1 MVIKEH
7 HRYSHEKGIAVFSS
21 PATCWSSLRRTAVQV
36 LAVAAVA
43 TGIAV
48 VPAVAA
54 SASVSAYVWNT
65 DGVNLNVRASPSTTA
80 TVVASLAPDQTV
92 TIDCQTTGPTI
103 NGTSVW
109 DHLPAYGGYAT
120 DAYLYTG
127 YDGWDPD
134 LPRCGSGI
142 GAAVVATAQSQVG
155 NGPTKYT
162 DAGGVSSDTPWCSL
176 FVSWVWR
183 QNGIPAPEYVYSGD
197 LFNWSLNR
205 GQAHYGT
212 SGMKPGDAVFFGD
225 GPQQPSGDYVPSVHV
240 GIVKSVNSNGTINT
254 IEGNY
259 WLNGVSQVAAPG
271 AFDPTVP
278 RSDVGLVYGYA
289 HPA

>member
-1 MVIKEH
+1 VLPSSFVPLWRRV
-7 HRYSHEKGIAVFSS
+7 HRTVVRAV
-21 PATCWSSLRRTAVQV
+21 V
-36 LAVAAVA
+36 VAAVA
-43 TGIAV
+43 AGIVV

-54 SASVSAYVWNT
+54 SASVSAYVWGT
-65 DGVNLNVRASPSTTA
+65 DGDNLYVRASVSTTA
-80 TVVASLAPDQTV
+80 TIVATLAPDQSVTV
-92 TIDCQTTGPTI
+92 DCQTTGPTV
-103 NGTSVW
+103 NGTGIW

-134 LPRCGSGI
+134 LPRCGGSTNPPSGT
-142 GAAVVATAQSQVG
+142 GAAVVATAQAQVG
-155 NGPTKYT
+155 NGPTTYT
-162 DAGGVSSDTPWCSL
+162 NAGGVSSDTSWCSL

-183 QNGIPAPEYVYSGD
+183 QNGVQAPEYVYSGD
-197 LFNWSLNR
+197 LFYWSLNR

-225 GPQQPSGDYVPSVHV
+225 GPQQPSGSYVPSVHV
-240 GIVKSVNSNGTINT
+240 GIVKSVNGNGTINT

-259 WLNGVSQVAAPG
+259 WLNGVSRVVAPG
-271 AFDPTVP
+271 AFDPTVS

>member
-1 MVIKEH
+1 MV
-7 HRYSHEKGIAVFSS
+7 
-21 PATCWSSLRRTAVQV
+21 
-36 LAVAAVA
+36 VAAVA
-43 TGIAV
+43 AGTVV

-65 DGVNLNVRASPSTTA
+65 GGEVLYVHSAVSTTA
-80 TVVASLAPDQTV
+80 PVVASLAPDQSVTV
-92 TIDCQTTGPTI
+92 DCQTTGPTVD
-103 NGTSVW
+103 GPDGATSIW

-134 LPRCGSGI
+134 LPRCGGTTPPSGT
-142 GAAVVATAQSQVG
+142 GAAVVATAQAQVG
-155 NGPTKYT
+155 NGPTTYT
-162 DAGGVSSDTPWCSL
+162 DAAGVSSDTEWCSL

-183 QNGIPAPEYVYSGD
+183 QNGIPAPEDTYSGD
-197 LFNWSLNR
+197 LFDWSLNR

-212 SGMKPGDAVFFGD
+212 AGMKPGDAVFFGT
-225 GPQQPSGDYVPSVHV
+225 GPQEPSGSDVPSVHV
-240 GIVKSVNSNGTINT
+240 GIVKSVNSDGTINT

-259 WLNGVSQVAAPG
+259 WLNGVSRVVAPA

-278 RSDVGLVYGYA
+278 RADVGLVYGYA

>member
-1 MVIKEH
+1 V
-7 HRYSHEKGIAVFSS
+7 KGIAVLVFLL
-21 PATCWSSLRRTAVQV
+21 ALWRRIRRNAVRAGV
-36 LAVAAVA
+36 VAAVA
-43 TGIAV
+43 AGVVV

-54 SASVSAYVWNT
+54 SASVSAYVWGT
-65 DGVNLNVRASPSTTA
+65 DGDNLYVRTSPSTTA
-80 TVVASLAPDQTV
+80 TIVASLAPDQSV
-92 TIDCQTTGPTI
+92 TIDCQTTGPTV

-127 YDGWDPD
+127 YDGWDPN
-134 LPRCGSGI
+134 LPRCGSGSV
-142 GAAVVATAQSQVG
+142 GAAVVATAQSQIG

-183 QNGIPAPEYVYSGD
+183 QNGIAAPEYVYSGD
-197 LFNWSLNR
+197 LFNWSYNR

-212 SGMKPGDAVFFGD
+212 SGIKPGDAVFFGD
-225 GPQQPSGDYVPSVHV
+225 GPQEPSGSYVPSVHV

-259 WLNGVSQVAAPG
+259 WLNGVSQVYAPA
-271 AFDPTVP
+271 AFDPTVA
-278 RSDVGLVYGYA
+278 RSDVGRVYGYA

>member
-1 MVIKEH
+1 V
-7 HRYSHEKGIAVFSS
+7 AV
-21 PATCWSSLRRTAVQV
+21 
-36 LAVAAVA
+36 VAAVA
-43 TGIAV
+43 AGAV
-48 VPAVAA
+48 LVPSVSA

-65 DGVNLNVRASPSTTA
+65 AGDNLYVRSSATTSASI
-80 TVVASLAPDQTV
+80 VASLAPDQSV

-103 NGTSVW
+103 NGTSIW

-120 DAYLYTG
+120 DSYLYTG
-127 YDGWDPD
+127 YDGWDPS
-134 LPRCGSGI
+134 LPRCGSTPTSGV
-142 GAAVVATAQSQVG
+142 GAAVVQTAQAQIG
-155 NGPTKYT
+155 NGPTTYT
-162 DAGGVSSDTPWCSL
+162 NAGGVSSDTPWCSL

-197 LFNWSLNR
+197 LFDWSMNR

-225 GPQQPSGDYVPSVHV
+225 GPQQPSGSYVPSVHV
-240 GIVKSVNSNGTINT
+240 GIVTSVNSDGTINT

-259 WLNGVSQVAAPG
+259 WLNGVSRVVAPG
-271 AFDPTVP
+271 AFDPTVA
-278 RSDVGLVYGYA
+278 RADVGLVYGYA

>member
-1 MVIKEH
+1 MLP
-7 HRYSHEKGIAVFSS
+7 SF
-21 PATCWSSLRRTAVQV
+21 ATLWRRFRRTTVQAVV
-36 LAVAAVA
+36 VTSVAA
-43 TGIAV
+43 GIVV

-65 DGVNLNVRASPSTTA
+65 DGDDLYVRASVSTTA
-80 TVVASLAPDQTV
+80 TIVATLAPDQTV
-92 TIDCQTTGPTI
+92 TIDCQTTGPSV
-103 NGTSVW
+103 NGTTIW

-127 YDGWDPD
+127 YDSWDPD
-134 LPRCGSGI
+134 LPRCGGSTPPSGT
-142 GAAVVATAQSQVG
+142 GAAVVATAQNQVG
-155 NGPTKYT
+155 NGPTTYT
-162 DAGGVSSDTPWCSL
+162 NAAGVSSDTNWCSL

-183 QNGIPAPEYVYSGD
+183 QNGVPAPEDIYSGD
-197 LFNWSLNR
+197 LFYWSLNR

-225 GPQQPSGDYVPSVHV
+225 GPQAPSGSYVPSVHV

-259 WLNGVSQVAAPG
+259 WLNGVSRVVAPG
-271 AFDPTVP
+271 AFDPTVA